1 MRDLQPHMAISFSGK
16 VTTWGLPK
24 MSFGKRIFIRIK
36 AWPKIQM
43 MVVKGFQE
51 IWRLKLPLLSHD
63 IRNTRLICFEEFA
76 ASGQDTLTSVARY
89 HCVTFQGFW
98 GSVWMPTPKGSPKYH
113 SERGRE
119 SESERVIVL
128 QFCKLELRSMWNW
141 DASSVTCRFFIELW
155 SGWMFSQI
163 DIWKNLAAKITTFQP
178 WEECCRIF
186 LLFSCWRWMK

>member
-1 MRDLQPHMAISFSGK
+1 
-16 VTTWGLPK
+16 
-24 MSFGKRIFIRIK
+24 
-36 AWPKIQM
+36 M

-63 IRNTRLICFEEFA
+63 IRNTRWICFEEFA
-76 ASGQDTLTSVARY
+76 ASGQDTPTSVARY
-89 HCVTFQGFW
+89 HCVTFWGWRECIRLCLSWGVLDSLSLSQFSKGFW
-98 GSVWMPTPKGSPKYH
+98 GSVWETNVTYAHAPRAVPNITAREG
-113 SERGRE
+113 ERERE
-119 SESERVIVL
+119 RTGDIVL

-155 SGWMFSQI
+155 SGWMFSLM

-186 LLFSCWRWMK
+186 LIFSCWRWMK

>member
-98 GSVWMPTPKGSPKYH
+98 GSVWMPTPKGSPQI
-113 SERGRE
+113 SQRERRE

-163 DIWKNLAAKITTFQP
+163 DIL
-178 WEECCRIF
+178 EESGC
-186 LLFSCWRWMK
+186 